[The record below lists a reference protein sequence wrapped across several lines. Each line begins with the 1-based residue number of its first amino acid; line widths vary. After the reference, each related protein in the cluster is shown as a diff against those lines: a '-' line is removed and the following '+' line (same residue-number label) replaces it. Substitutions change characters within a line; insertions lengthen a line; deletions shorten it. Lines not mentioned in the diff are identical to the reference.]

1 MAKRLKKEYAQL
13 LDDAEKF
20 PLELRIACRL
30 FRIEQISS
38 AEFHAMAKSRMAEP
52 ITKAVYD
59 HMRDLERNG
68 IPKRLI
74 GFAAVFQL

>member
-13 LDDAEKF
+13 LDNAEKF

-30 FRIEQISS
+30 FRIEQISP
-38 AEFHAMAKSRMAEP
+38 ADFHAMTKSRMTEP
-52 ITKAVYD
+52 IVAAVYN
-59 HMRDLERNG
+59 HMLDLERNG
-68 IPKRLI
+68 IPKGLI